1 MEGPVN
7 VGIIGLGH
15 MRVDRGLGGL
25 VGGYCLGAATLTG
38 PTAADCQ
45 GD

>member
-15 MRVDRGLGGL
+15 MGVDRGLGGL
-25 VGGYCLGAATLTG
+25 VAGYCLRAATLTG
-38 PTAADCQ
+38 PAAADCQ